1 MCVHQRKRLKSRL
14 RYWHLANLN
23 YWINF
28 TVWAWKDGFVYKTA
42 YFFPGRVG
50 TKIFRWRLEEFCLR
64 FYKSHSRRS
73 VLSGLTKYN
82 YWFLVKNFRLH
93 GDSFFCFYHFSIESD
108 TSALRSYTN
117 FVRYALLRISG
128 NVLKL
133 PSIILSCILL
143 LVMSLTSF
151 WFFGWNL
158 GCYPSADQI
167 DQYHVLGQI
176 RRAMRRFW
184 IWKKKYQW
192 GKQRELFPGGYS
204 LI

>member
-1 MCVHQRKRLKSRL
+1 M
-14 RYWHLANLN
+14 
-23 YWINF
+23 
-28 TVWAWKDGFVYKTA
+28 
-42 YFFPGRVG
+42 
-50 TKIFRWRLEEFCLR
+50 
-64 FYKSHSRRS
+64 
-73 VLSGLTKYN
+73 
-82 YWFLVKNFRLH
+82 
-93 GDSFFCFYHFSIESD
+93 
-108 TSALRSYTN
+108 N

-184 IWKKKYQW
+184 IWKKKIN
-192 GKQRELFPGGYS
+192 GENRENSFLGGTPLYKPYGYVPPHRVGFLRRFGLKTGIHFAHFS
-204 LI
+204 LESGMVFEGTTECITVCIVSISNWNK

>member
-1 MCVHQRKRLKSRL
+1 MKRRIRVQNSIFLRWACRHKNISLKTRRIL
-14 RYWHLANLN
+14 
-23 YWINF
+23 F
-28 TVWAWKDGFVYKTA
+28 TISQKSQPPFHSVSSNKV
-42 YFFPGRVG
+42 
-50 TKIFRWRLEEFCLR
+50 LFC
-64 FYKSHSRRS
+64 
-73 VLSGLTKYN
+73 
-82 YWFLVKNFRLH
+82 FLVKNFRLH
-93 GDSFFCFYHFSIESD
+93 GDSFLFGSTIFPSNRTRARCGVM
-108 TSALRSYTN
+108 N

-176 RRAMRRFW
+176 RRAMRRF
-184 IWKKKYQW
+184 
-192 GKQRELFPGGYS
+192 
-204 LI
+204 